1 MSKKLIRVL
10 IIAFILVIFW
20 FIFQYLQ
27 EKNLEEEQLELKP
40 SGAPVV
46 VTVFYE
52 VLCPD
57 SKNFVV
63 KQLTTAYKSLPH
75 LVDISYVPYGKAKTV
90 VNKDG
95 SLDFEC
101 QHGPIE
107 CEGNIV
113 HACTVEMIPDPTLR
127 LNMIACMIMDN
138 MLPKDSFH
146 RCAKEYDVEEIKSR
160 KIIECTE
167 SPHGKELLKVYGEQT
182 SALRPKISFIPTV
195 LLDGSQR
202 NQAAILKNLKQQVCE
217 ILTNRGTPPDVCT

>member
-1 MSKKLIRVL
+1 M
-10 IIAFILVIFW
+10 
-20 FIFQYLQ
+20 
-27 EKNLEEEQLELKP
+27 
-40 SGAPVV
+40 V

-52 VLCPD
+52 TLCPD
-57 SKNFVV
+57 SKNFFV
-63 KQLTTAYKSLPH
+63 KQLTSTYKKLPH
-75 LVDISYVPYGKAKTV
+75 LVDVSYVPYGKAKTI

-113 HACTVEMIPDPTLR
+113 HSCTVEVVTDPTTR
-127 LNMIACMIMDN
+127 LNLVACMITDN

-146 RCAKEYDVEEIKSR
+146 RCAKEYALDETESR
-160 KIIECTE
+160 KIIACAE

-182 SALRPKISFIPTV
+182 AALRPRVSFIPTV

-202 NQAAILKNLKQQVCE
+202 NQAAILKNLKQEICE
-217 ILTNRGTPPDVCT
+217 ILTNRGNPPDVCT

>member
-20 FIFQYLQ
+20 LIFQYMQ
-27 EKNLEEEQLELKP
+27 EKQFEEEQLDFKP
-40 SGAPVV
+40 AGAPVV

-63 KQLTTAYKSLPH
+63 KQLSTAYKKLPH
-75 LVDISYVPYGKAKTV
+75 LVDIAYVPYGKAITRV
-90 VNKDG
+90 TKDG
-95 SLDFEC
+95 SLEFDC

-113 HACTVEMIPDPTLR
+113 HACTVDVIADPTMRINLV
-127 LNMIACMIMDN
+127 ACMIADN

-146 RCAKEYDVEEIKSR
+146 RCAKEFGVHETEST
-160 KIIECTE
+160 KIIACSE

-182 SALRPKISFIPTV
+182 AALRPKISFIPTV

-202 NQAAILKNLKQQVCE
+202 SQAAILKNLKQEICE
-217 ILTNRGTPPDVCT
+217 VLTNRGTPPEVCT